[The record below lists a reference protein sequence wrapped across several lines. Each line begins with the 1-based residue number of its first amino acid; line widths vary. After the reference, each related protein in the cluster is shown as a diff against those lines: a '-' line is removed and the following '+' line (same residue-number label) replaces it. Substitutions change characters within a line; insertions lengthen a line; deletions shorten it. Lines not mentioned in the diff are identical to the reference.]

1 MTARIIWIGKN
12 SQMAVTPRSASSAGA
27 TAAARPS
34 LLPDDGRAAPSL
46 QPRNSSPR
54 RGNLARSHIGN
65 AAPLFDAT
73 AERWIVPPSTIMV
86 DAVDAAD
93 QRQPQ
98 KRKALQSSRLKFITQ
113 PSPAVSPKS
122 AGRLLAQALEVFTV
136 ALGLAVFGA
145 IAGVFL
151 VMA

>member
-1 MTARIIWIGKN
+1 MTARIIWIGRN

-54 RGNLARSHIGN
+54 RGTLGGSALR

-73 AERWIVPPSTIMV
+73 RDVWIVPPSRMTR
-86 DAVDAAD
+86 DAVAPAD
-93 QRQPQ
+93 QEHSDETRFPN
-98 KRKALQSSRLKFITQ
+98 L
-113 PSPAVSPKS
+113 PSPAGVPSP
-122 AGRLLAQALEVFTV
+122 AGRFWAEAVEVFTV
-136 ALGLAVFGA
+136 AFGLTVFGL

>member
-1 MTARIIWIGKN
+1 
-12 SQMAVTPRSASSAGA
+12 
-27 TAAARPS
+27 
-34 LLPDDGRAAPSL
+34 
-46 QPRNSSPR
+46 
-54 RGNLARSHIGN
+54 
-65 AAPLFDAT
+65 
-73 AERWIVPPSTIMV
+73 MV

>member
-54 RGNLARSHIGN
+54 RGTLARSHIGN

-73 AERWIVPPSTIMV
+73 EGQWIVPPSTIMV
-86 DAVDAAD
+86 DAGAAAD
-93 QRQPQ
+93 LRHA
-98 KRKALQSSRLKFITQ
+98 KTTHTHTAETRRRARR
-113 PSPAVSPKS
+113 SPLA
-122 AGRLLAQALEVFTV
+122 RHLILELLEFFVVTIGMGASVI
-136 ALGLAVFGA
+136 LAVLLWA
-145 IAGVFL
+145 